1 MRQFIV
7 YACPTGI
14 LAEQLSIY
22 FAQDVGKRRRHTAD
36 RYIPYCALTELFYD
50 QGQTI
55 PLYLQALDRL
65 HEQWVRSRPHPGG
78 MTLTP
83 WMLQE
88 GYHGLELEAPW
99 LRQMMVQFVCQA
111 HSPSRQTM
119 LRLKTWLPLY
129 PLYDLDGSNLDG
141 SSLDGSSRDASQAM
155 LPSSAQDPIHLPTS
169 AGWDLCF
176 YEQRS
181 PFELICH
188 RAWPLQPYTRPAE
201 NANLSSRLSLA
212 GQLAIP
218 NSRPHLRV

>member
-22 FAQDVGKRRRHTAD
+22 FAKDVGKRRGHAAD
-36 RYIPYCALTELFYD
+36 RYIPSCALTELFHD
-50 QGQTI
+50 QVQTI

-65 HEQWVRSRPHPGG
+65 HEQWVRSRSHLGG

-119 LRLKTWLPLY
+119 LRLKTWLPLC
-129 PLYDLDGSNLDG
+129 PLYELDG
-141 SSLDGSSRDASQAM
+141 SSLDGSQPV
-155 LPSSAQDPIHLPTS
+155 LPSFAQDPIPLPTS
-169 AGWDLCF
+169 AEWDLCF

-181 PFELICH
+181 PLELICH
-188 RAWPLQPYTRPAE
+188 RSWPLQSYTRPAE
-201 NANLSSRLSLA
+201 NANRSSRLNLA
-212 GQLAIP
+212 GQLATP
-218 NSRPHLRV
+218 NPRHTLGYDVGVM